1 MMNSAK
7 RNEYEQLSSE
17 LPACFRS
24 FIHDRLVGLTLDLT
38 LSWFVRRFLVEST
51 LTVNDDFMCISK
63 LVFQPLEEVPI
74 VLFS

>member
-17 LPACFRS
+17 LPAFFQS
-24 FIHDRLVGLTLDLT
+24 VIHDRLVGLNLALT
-38 LSWFVRRFLVEST
+38 LSWFEGRFLVEST

-63 LVFQPLEEVPI
+63 LVFQPLEEVRI
-74 VLFS
+74 VSFS

>member
-1 MMNSAK
+1 MMNSAM

-24 FIHDRLVGLTLDLT
+24 FIHDRPVGLTLALT

>member
-1 MMNSAK
+1 MMNSAM
-7 RNEYEQLSSE
+7 RNEYEQLSPE
-17 LPACFRS
+17 LPAFFQS
-24 FIHDRLVGLTLDLT
+24 FIHDRLVGLNLALT
-38 LSWFVRRFLVEST
+38 LSWFEGRFLVEST